1 MVYLTT
7 MNFDLILKNVA
18 RHISLDSEEIAYFTS
33 ILEHKVIKRKEFLL
47 QEGEICRYTNF
58 VIKGCLR
65 VYNIDDKGIVH
76 IAVFAIEDY
85 WIADLYSFLTQ
96 TPATLNL
103 DALEDTE
110 VLQITKSNM
119 EKLYTEVPK
128 FERFFRIMHQNAF
141 IAQHQRLMKNISST
155 AEEQYLQFRE
165 KYPNLELRIPQKQIA
180 AYLGIT
186 PEFLSM
192 LKRKLA
198 KG

>member
-1 MVYLTT
+1 MH
-7 MNFDLILKNVA
+7 FDLILKNVA

-33 ILEHKVIKRKEFLL
+33 TLEHKVIKRKEFLL
-47 QEGEICRYTNF
+47 QEGEICRHTNF

-65 VYNIDDKGIVH
+65 VYNIDDKGVVH

-103 DALEDTE
+103 DALEETE
-110 VLQITKSNM
+110 VFQITKSNM

-128 FERFFRIMHQNAF
+128 FERFFRIMHQHAF

-192 LKRKLA
+192 LKKKLA